1 MAAEV
6 VDAVVI
12 GAGHNGLVAANLL
25 ADAGWDVLVLE
36 ATGQPGGAVRTGE
49 VTAPG
54 YLSDL
59 FSAFYPLAAASPVI
73 SALRLG
79 RYGLAW
85 RHAPDVLGHLLP
97 DGRAAV
103 LSRDPERTAAS
114 VEAFA
119 AGDGQRWLTTYAE
132 WCRLSPRLMEA
143 LFTPFPPVRS
153 GAALV
158 RQLRLAG
165 ALRLARRF
173 LLPVW
178 VLGDEL
184 FRGEGAR
191 LLLAGCAQHT
201 DLAPVDAGSGV
212 YGWLMAMLGQ
222 QYGFPVPAGGAGRLT
237 DALVAR
243 LSARG
248 GRVVCGARVGRIL
261 VRNGRAVGVDIVD
274 GRRVGARHAVLAD
287 VPAPALY
294 LDLVGAEHLPA
305 RLVEDL
311 DHFRWDYATVK
322 VDWALSA
329 PVPWRN
335 DAVRSAGTL
344 HLAADMN
351 GLVRYSSQLTSGEI
365 PADPFMV
372 AGQLTTTDPVRSP
385 PGTES
390 LWAYTH
396 LPWRPEWGAAEVAA
410 AVDRM
415 EAVFEE
421 HAPGFRGLIVGRR
434 VAGPADLEAEDPN
447 LLGGALGAGTSAVF
461 QQLFLRPVPGL
472 GRADTPVDRLFLAGA
487 SAYPGGGVHGGPGA
501 NAAHAALARARLLT
515 GGLYRAAIAAA
526 QRTLY
531 RDGRRAKTD
540 EGERLD
546 R

>member
-1 MAAEV
+1 MGAEV
-6 VDAVVI
+6 ADAVVI

-36 ATGQPGGAVRTGE
+36 AADQPGGAVRTGE

-79 RYGLAW
+79 RHGLAW

-119 AGDGQRWLTTYAE
+119 AGDGHRWLATYAE
-132 WCRLSPRLMEA
+132 WRHLSPRLMEA

-153 GAALV
+153 GVALV

-191 LLLAGCAQHT
+191 LLFAGCAQHT

-261 VRNGRAVGVDIVD
+261 VRHGRAVGVDIVD

-294 LDLVGAEHLPA
+294 LDLVGTEHLPA

-322 VDWALSA
+322 VDWALAA

-335 DAVRSAGTL
+335 DAVRGAGTL

-351 GLVRYSSQLTSGEI
+351 GLMRYSSQLTTGEI

-396 LPWRPEWGAAEVAA
+396 LPWQSEWGGAEVAA

-434 VAGPADLEAEDPN
+434 VAGPADLEAENPN

-472 GRADTPVDRLFLAGA
+472 GRADTPVDRLFLASA

-501 NAAHAALARARLLT
+501 NAAHAALARARRLT

-526 QRTLY
+526 QRRLY
-531 RDGRRAKTD
+531 RDGMRAETD